1 MKDVADERRDAAV
14 GHNGGP
20 PLEDEH
26 VPEWGTGGIG
36 TYFHWRRAHR
46 RAWKAIPHATQL
58 RRLEKAEALG
68 LTYEEY
74 TLEILERGRYVQ
86 ADETAYLARIKAKRS
101 KTGCD
106 TITGAAVVEAGL
118 ATLK

>member
-1 MKDVADERRDAAV
+1 MKDASDERRDAVV

-20 PLEDEH
+20 PLDDEH
-26 VPEWGTGGIG
+26 VPAWGTGGIG

-86 ADETAYLARIKAKRS
+86 ADEIAYVARIKAKRRE
-101 KTGCD
+101 KGRDTVTGSALAD
-106 TITGAAVVEAGL
+106 AGL
-118 ATLK
+118 APDR